1 MVTFTEEGGKL
12 LQEIAT
18 GKMTM
23 VVTAESNEKFAEHQQ
38 ELTVIL
44 EKLELLN
51 GPMTV
56 TAGNSMTLIIGNPDN
71 TNGLAVDI
79 QALFETFGV
88 VHTELTDSMKISRS
102 NGFIYD
108 AGSGEPV
115 VFNKIL
121 DRYVTNDGS
130 LYSKDKLGNGTGLS
144 TKVMKTL
151 MPDYVRREEEARA
164 NANTNIV
171 VGMPVRIKN
180 YAELAAEFGEA
191 CCVINDKGDMEL
203 VDATGV
209 EPYRFIK
216 GLVYQQMAADVYND
230 KHAVVEAIDYNS
242 GVVLLNIDGET
253 THNSFMVN
261 GSLVKQ
267 IGASVDFSLGML
279 EALEE
284 A

>member
-71 TNGLAVDI
+71 TNGLAVGI

-230 KHAVVEAIDYNS
+230 KHAVVETIDYNS